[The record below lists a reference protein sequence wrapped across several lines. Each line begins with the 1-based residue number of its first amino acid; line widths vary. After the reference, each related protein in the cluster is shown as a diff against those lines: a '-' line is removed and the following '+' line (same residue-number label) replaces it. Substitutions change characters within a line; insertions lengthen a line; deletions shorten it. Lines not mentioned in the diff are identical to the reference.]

1 MEHNK
6 DYEELFAQYSK
17 KSNEELQKI
26 ANSDGEYRE
35 VAKQVAI
42 DILNSD
48 RTEYNNWVKEK
59 EQTENIKK
67 QKEEATENH
76 PLIGVLSQIAGDLR
90 FLKNVVIVL
99 IILYVLGALFIAFN
113 IVQ

>member
-1 MEHNK
+1 MEHSK
-6 DYEELFAQYSK
+6 EYEELFSQYSK
-17 KSNEELQKI
+17 KSNDELEKI
-26 ANSDGEYRE
+26 ANSGSEYRE

-48 RTEYNNWVKEK
+48 RTEYIKSVKEK
-59 EQTENIKK
+59 EQKETIRK

-99 IILYVLGALFIAFN
+99 IVIYILGALLIA
-113 IVQ
+113 IKLI